1 MILGVYVMEIS
12 KKDML
17 LLGHLRENSRE
28 TLTRMSKK
36 TGVPVSTLYDR
47 LQYHNGRLIT
57 RFTSLLDFK
66 VLGYMIRVHMLIR
79 VSHDSK
85 DKLRSFLERASNANS
100 VVALNNDFDF
110 LIDGVSK
117 DMAELESF
125 KDKLYANAT
134 IEKFKS
140 FFVVD
145 EIKREAFMSGNDAYA
160 IYSAK

>member
-1 MILGVYVMEIS
+1 MELS

-47 LQYHNGRLIT
+47 LQYHNGKLIQK
-57 RFTSLLDFK
+57 FTSLLDFK

-85 DKLRSFLERASNANS
+85 ENLRIFLERAENANS

-110 LIDGVSK
+110 LIDGIFR
-117 DMAELESF
+117 DMSELEMF
-125 KDKLYANAT
+125 KDKLYSNST
-134 IEKFKS
+134 VEKFKS

-145 EIKREAFMSGNDAYA
+145 EVKREAFMSGNNAYTA
-160 IYSAK
+160 YNAK